1 MKVYIL
7 FYFVCLF
14 ILSQSCES
22 DNVRANFLNEFELQT
37 DSVLSVH
44 RLSYKISEVDG
55 HEIKVRAQ
63 RMYSPND
70 YKLIFDDKNKN
81 VIVQLE
87 YDRKDKYQGK
97 TVYYLSAKGLCV
109 KKEIFDKEDSL
120 KKIIEKKYNEYN
132 LVEEEFEYSAS
143 GLLLCSCK
151 YFYKKGKCAEKRTFY
166 SMGGVSS
173 RVLYTYNEN
182 LHTIKERYYMGMY
195 IPYREVVK
203 KFNNKGLLLFECFYN
218 LHNKDDYYEWKYSY
232 TYDKKGNWIK
242 RKDFYFLSL
251 CYMIERNIEYFN
263 CNNYETTE

>member
-109 KKEIFDKEDSL
+109 KKEIFEKMREESKESDMFGSKL
-120 KKIIEKKYNEYN
+120 KNILEKFK
-132 LVEEEFEYSAS
+132 EFIS
-143 GLLLCSCK
+143 G
-151 YFYKKGKCAEKRTFY
+151 
-166 SMGGVSS
+166 
-173 RVLYTYNEN
+173 
-182 LHTIKERYYMGMY
+182 
-195 IPYREVVK
+195 
-203 KFNNKGLLLFECFYN
+203 NK
-218 LHNKDDYYEWKYSY
+218 
-232 TYDKKGNWIK
+232 
-242 RKDFYFLSL
+242 
-251 CYMIERNIEYFN
+251 
-263 CNNYETTE
+263 